1 MSCSDTNR
9 APGICAASYSALSP
23 TCSRTRSGSA
33 RCAFN
38 QPASTTRFCR
48 GLPNAP
54 AAIRQI
60 KSIFFIEVSFDD
72 EDASGATPCRQVCSQ
87 EDWEGGEMGAGR
99 QSNCQLA
106 HDVAAEANTRAH
118 LRKSCARSCITR
130 KQALSIEV

>member
-48 GLPNAP
+48 GLANAA
-54 AAIRQI
+54 AAIKHVST

-87 EDWEGGEMGAGR
+87 VDWKGGEMGGR
-99 QSNCQLA
+99 
-106 HDVAAEANTRAH
+106 AAISECPAAASSDGLH
-118 LRKSCARSCITR
+118 LKTGD
-130 KQALSIEV
+130 KG

>member
-1 MSCSDTNR
+1 MSDSDTNR

-48 GLPNAP
+48 GLANAA
-54 AAIRQI
+54 AAIKHVST

-72 EDASGATPCRQVCSQ
+72 EDGARPAVRRVLCS
-87 EDWEGGEMGAGR
+87 EVDWEGGEMGAWR

-118 LRKSCARSCITR
+118 LQKSCARSCVTR
-130 KQALSIEV
+130 

>member
-1 MSCSDTNR
+1 MSASDTNR

-48 GLPNAP
+48 GLANAV
-54 AAIRQI
+54 AAIKHAST

-72 EDASGATPCRQVCSQ
+72 EDGPGRPPRRGLCS
-87 EDWEGGEMGAGR
+87 EVDWEGGEWAGAR
-99 QSNCQLA
+99 RYVSALA
-106 HDVAAEANTRAH
+106 LA
-118 LRKSCARSCITR
+118 
-130 KQALSIEV
+130 

>member
-1 MSCSDTNR
+1 MYCSATYR

-38 QPASTTRFCR
+38 QAASTTRFCR
-48 GLPNAP
+48 GVPNAP

-72 EDASGATPCRQVCSQ
+72 EDGPGGSRRRRLCS
-87 EDWEGGEMGAGR
+87 EVDWEGGETDESAMR
-99 QSNCQLA
+99 
-106 HDVAAEANTRAH
+106 R
-118 LRKSCARSCITR
+118 
-130 KQALSIEV
+130 IENL